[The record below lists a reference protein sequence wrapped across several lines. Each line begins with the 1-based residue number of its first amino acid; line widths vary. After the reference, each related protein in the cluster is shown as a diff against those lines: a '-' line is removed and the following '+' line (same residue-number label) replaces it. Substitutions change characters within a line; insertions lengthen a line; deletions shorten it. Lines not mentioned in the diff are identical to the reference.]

1 MTHDLCHFHFL
12 SFSDKAIKEKLS
24 LSLFFQRKHSSFVL
38 LSLSVYFQ
46 IKLQRKDMDEPLTK
60 DLTVAL
66 SLDICSN
73 HSLTVREESLLSWKI
88 MSTSP
93 QVLSKRNDKKNI
105 RERCWGKMIVYIII
119 IAAIQTHYNI
129 NVKEIEIFQDFFHFP
144 FCNPLYF
151 LLQLNLIYMKR
162 IFKRYLFKS
171 SYN

>member
-24 LSLFFQRKHSSFVL
+24 LSLFFQRKHISFVL

-66 SLDICSN
+66 SLDICAN

-88 MSTSP
+88 LSRTH
-93 QVLSKRNDKKNI
+93 QDLSKRNDEKNI
-105 RERCWGKMIVYIII
+105 RERCWEKNDCVHHHHRCHSNTLQHQLLTAIFIVIVI
-119 IAAIQTHYNI
+119 HSHS
-129 NVKEIEIFQDFFHFP
+129 HF
-144 FCNPLYF
+144 NYH
-151 LLQLNLIYMKR
+151 IYM
-162 IFKRYLFKS
+162 I
-171 SYN
+171 

>member
-1 MTHDLCHFHFL
+1 MTYVTFTFSLFQIKLSRKNFHFL
-12 SFSDKAIKEKLS
+12 F
-24 LSLFFQRKHSSFVL
+24 FFQRKHISLVL

-46 IKLQRKDMDEPLTK
+46 IKLQRKDMDEPLKK

-88 MSTSP
+88 MSTTP

-129 NVKEIEIFQDFFHFP
+129 NVKEIEIFHDFFHFP
-144 FCNPLYF
+144 TPFIFFCN
-151 LLQLNLIYMKR
+151 
-162 IFKRYLFKS
+162 
-171 SYN
+171 